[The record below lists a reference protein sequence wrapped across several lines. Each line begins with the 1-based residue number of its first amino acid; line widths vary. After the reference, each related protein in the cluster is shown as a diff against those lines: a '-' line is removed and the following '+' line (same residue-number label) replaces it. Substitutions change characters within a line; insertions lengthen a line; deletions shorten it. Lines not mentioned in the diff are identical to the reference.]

1 MRSING
7 MPSGDLAGTPCK
19 GARAAALI
27 ECGDAILVAGYAGL
41 LGTAI
46 IAEQKAEVL
55 KKRYRASFVKA
66 AADCFVQAAPLP
78 DFLWDAEVSL
88 LSATAEEGGV
98 YRALWTLME
107 PLPFGF
113 TVELLDIPLRTETI
127 ELCNTFD
134 LNPYELLSG
143 KCMALICRRPQQTLR
158 RLQEAGCIAA
168 IVGEITEGNEKRV
181 NYKGG
186 SLHLRPS
193 DQDAIE
199 RIIERE
205 GLEHGIEREDI
216 NIY

>member
-1 MRSING
+1 MMEKRRLFDIQ
-7 MPSGDLAGTPCK
+7 
-19 GARAAALI
+19 
-27 ECGDAILVAGYAGL
+27 CGDAILAAGYAGL
-41 LGTAI
+41 LGTSF
-46 IAEQKAEVL
+46 IAVQKAEML
-55 KKRYRASFVKA
+55 KKRYRASFVEA
-66 AADCFVQAAPLP
+66 AEDCFANAAPLP
-78 DFLWDAEVSL
+78 DFLWDEAVSL
-88 LSATAEEGGV
+88 WSAPAEEGGI